1 MTRLIL
7 YSRPECGLCQDLE
20 QELRAFQ
27 AELGFAVSVVDID
40 RDPALVERWGT
51 RVPVLTTADGRLIC
65 EYFLDPKALRAICRP
80 DERV

>member
-27 AELGFAVSVVDID
+27 TELGFVVSVVDID

-65 EYFLDPKALRAICRP
+65 EYFLDPAALRAICRP
-80 DERV
+80 DECV

>member
-7 YSRPECGLCQDLE
+7 YARPECGLCQDLE

-27 AELGFAVSVVDID
+27 TELGFGLSVVDID

-65 EYFLDPKALRAICRP
+65 EYFLDPMALRAICRP
-80 DERV
+80 DECV

>member
-27 AELGFAVSVVDID
+27 GELGFQLAVIDID

-51 RVPVLTTADGRLIC
+51 RVPALIRDDGRLVC
-65 EYFLDPKALRAICRP
+65 EYFLDPAALRAICRP
-80 DERV
+80 DECV